1 MRALADALGH
11 VNVFVFAAIAFVC
24 LRQWH
29 RRRDE
34 PARWAALTFALL
46 GAVALAGE
54 IIDAFY
60 GEDGAG
66 VWMDKILVALIALFP
81 YLLFRFG
88 ASLSR
93 PRREI
98 ELAAVTLTAVVFA
111 WAFFVEIPEEGTA
124 WPAAFTAF
132 IAALL
137 TQWTLLSFYVALRLW
152 RAGDG
157 QPTVVR
163 YRVRLLSFAAIALS
177 VVLIVAGAGG
187 GTQPAWLELTSGL
200 LTLVSAFTFFVG
212 FAPPLFLR
220 EIWRRP
226 ERSVLREGIDELLR
240 FAATPPEIAA
250 RVLPRMAR
258 VVGARGVGLLDE
270 KGAVLG
276 THGIEPAA
284 MEQHEREP
292 EVVRLPLTSGSLVI
306 WTNPYAPFF
315 GEEEFALLRA
325 LGSMTMLAL
334 ESSRLFAQER
344 EARVALEEADEMKS
358 QFIALASHELRTPAA
373 VIHGIASTLQ
383 MRGEEL
389 ERTQLLQLRR
399 TLYEQTDRL
408 RRLVDQLLDLSR
420 LEAHSVHIDPKPLW
434 VRSRVEEVILM
445 VAGERAKD
453 IDIAVPSDLQTIV
466 DPDAFDRVVSNL
478 IVNALRYGEAPIRV
492 FAEQP
497 DRYFRL
503 SVEDRGG
510 GVPPEFVPQL
520 FERFTRSRKAP
531 DATGGAGLGLAIAQ
545 SYAQAHGGDLLYE
558 EAEPHG
564 ACFKLVLPAKRPQ
577 PGGLG
582 ETSAAPSDVPP
593 NPHSR

>member
-24 LRQWH
+24 LLQWQ

-54 IIDAFY
+54 IIDAVY
-60 GEDGAG
+60 GDDGAG
-66 VWMDKILVALIALFP
+66 AWVDKIILALIVLFP

-88 ASLSR
+88 ASFAR
-93 PRREI
+93 PRREVEI
-98 ELAAVTLTAVVFA
+98 AAAVLTAAVFV
-111 WAFFVEIPEEGTA
+111 WAFFIEIPEEGA
-124 WPAAFTAF
+124 SWPGAFTAF

-137 TQWTLLSFYVALRLW
+137 AQWTLLSLYVALRLW
-152 RAGDG
+152 RAGGG

-163 YRVRLLSFAAIALS
+163 YRVRLLSFGAIALS

-200 LTLVSAFTFFVG
+200 LAFASALTFFVG

-226 ERSVLREGIDELLR
+226 ERSVLREGIDELVR
-240 FAATPPEIAA
+240 FAPTPTEITA
-250 RVLPRMAR
+250 RVLPRMTR
-258 VVGARGVGLLDE
+258 VVGARGLGLLDD
-270 KGAVLG
+270 KGAVIDTYG
-276 THGIEPAA
+276 VQPA
-284 MEQHEREP
+284 EVEDVKDER
-292 EVVRLPLTSGSLVI
+292 EVVRLPFNSGSLVI

-315 GEEEFALLRA
+315 GEEEFALLRSF
-325 LGSMTMLAL
+325 GSMTMLAL
-334 ESSRLFAQER
+334 ERSRLFAHEH

-358 QFIALASHELRTPAA
+358 QFVALASHELRTPAA

-389 ERTQLLQLRR
+389 ERAQLLQLRR

-420 LEAHSVHIDPKPLW
+420 LEAHSVRIDPKPLW
-434 VRSRVEEVILM
+434 VRSRVEEIILM
-445 VAGERAKD
+445 VAGEKAKD
-453 IDIAVPSDLQTIV
+453 IDIAVPPDLETVV

-503 SVEDRGG
+503 SVEDRGR

-520 FERFTRSRKAP
+520 FERFTRSRTAP
-531 DATGGAGLGLAIAQ
+531 TGTGGAGLGLAIAQ
-545 SYAQAHGGDLLYE
+545 SYAHAHGGDLIYE
-558 EAEPHG
+558 DAEPHG
-564 ACFKLVLPAKRPQ
+564 ACFKLVLPAKRPDLS
-577 PGGLG
+577 P
-582 ETSAAPSDVPP
+582 SAPK
-593 NPHSR
+593 

>member
-1 MRALADALGH
+1 MRALADLLGH
-11 VNVFVFAAIAFVC
+11 VNVFVFAAIALVC
-24 LRQWH
+24 LRQWR

-34 PARWAALTFALL
+34 PARWAAATFALL

-54 IIDAFY
+54 IIDAAY

-66 VWMDKILVALIALFP
+66 EWVDKIIVALIVLFP
-81 YLLFRFG
+81 YSLYRFG
-88 ASLSR
+88 ASFGR
-93 PRREI
+93 RRREVEI
-98 ELAAVTLTAVVFA
+98 SAAALTVIVFV
-111 WAFFVEIPEEGTA
+111 WAFFVDIPAEGAA
-124 WPAAFTAF
+124 WPAAFTVF
-132 IAALL
+132 ISALL

-152 RAGDG
+152 RAGGG

-177 VVLIVAGAGG
+177 VVLIVAGAAG

-200 LTLVSAFTFFVG
+200 LLLVSALTFLVG

-226 ERSVLREGIDELLR
+226 ERGVLREGIDELVR
-240 FAATPPEIAA
+240 FAATPAEITA

-258 VVGARGVGLLDE
+258 VVGARGVELLDE
-270 KGAVLG
+270 KDAVLG
-276 THGIEPAA
+276 THGVEPAA
-284 MEQHEREP
+284 VKHLEP
-292 EVVRLPLTSGSLVI
+292 EPEIVRLPFTSGSLVI

-315 GEEEFALLRA
+315 GEEEFALLRS

-334 ESSRLFAQER
+334 ERSRLFAQEH
-344 EARVALEEADEMKS
+344 EARVALEEADELKS
-358 QFIALASHELRTPAA
+358 QFVALTSHELRAPAA

-389 ERTQLLQLRR
+389 ERPQLLQLRR

-420 LEAHSVHIDPKPLW
+420 LEAHSVRIDPKPLW
-434 VRSRVEEVILM
+434 VRSRVEELILM
-445 VAGERAKD
+445 VAGERAND
-453 IDIAVPSDLQTIV
+453 IDIAVPADLETIV
-466 DPDAFDRVVSNL
+466 DPDTFDRVVSNL
-478 IVNALRYGEAPIRV
+478 IVNALRYGEAPIRI

-503 SVEDRGG
+503 SVEDRGR

-531 DATGGAGLGLAIAQ
+531 AAMGGAGLGLAIAQ
-545 SYAQAHGGDLLYE
+545 SYAHAHGGDLLYE

-564 ACFKLVLPAKRPQ
+564 ARFKLVLPAKRP
-577 PGGLG
+577 
-582 ETSAAPSDVPP
+582 TSDVPP
-593 NPHSR
+593 PS

>member
-1 MRALADALGH
+1 MRALADAIGH

-24 LRQWH
+24 LRRWL
-29 RRRDE
+29 RRRDA

-46 GAVALAGE
+46 AALTLAGE
-54 IIDAFY
+54 AIDAVY

-66 VWMDKILVALIALFP
+66 EWGDKVTIALIALFP

-88 ASLSR
+88 ASFGR

-98 ELAAVTLTAVVFA
+98 ELAAAALTAIVFV

-124 WPAAFTAF
+124 WPTAFTAF

-137 TQWTLLSFYVALRLW
+137 TQWTVLSCYVAFRLW
-152 RAGDG
+152 RAGEG

-177 VVLIVAGAGG
+177 IVLIVAGAAG
-187 GTQPAWLELTSGL
+187 GTQPAWLELAGGV
-200 LTLVSAFTFFVG
+200 LTLASAFTFLLG

-226 ERSVLREGIDELLR
+226 ERSVLREGIDELVR
-240 FAATPPEIAA
+240 FAATPAEITA
-250 RVLPRMAR
+250 RVLPRMER
-258 VVGARGVGLLDE
+258 VVGARGVALLDE

-276 THGIEPAA
+276 AHGVEPADV
-284 MEQHEREP
+284 EELEEGR
-292 EVVRLPLTSGSLVI
+292 EVVRLPFTSGSLVI

-315 GEEEFALLRA
+315 GEEEFALLRS

-334 ESSRLFAQER
+334 ERSRLYAQEH

-358 QFIALASHELRTPAA
+358 QFVALASHELRTPAA

-383 MRGEEL
+383 LRGEEL

-420 LEAHSVHIDPKPLW
+420 LEAHSVRIDPQPLW
-434 VRSRVEEVILM
+434 VRSRVEEIILM
-445 VAGERAKD
+445 VAGERAKE
-453 IDIAVPSDLQTIV
+453 IDIEVQPDLQTIV

-520 FERFTRSRKAP
+520 FERFTRSREAP
-531 DATGGAGLGLAIAQ
+531 AGTGGAGLGLAIAK

-558 EAEPHG
+558 DAEPHG
-564 ACFKLVLPAKRPQ
+564 ACFKLVLPAKR
-577 PGGLG
+577 
-582 ETSAAPSDVPP
+582 TSPATS
-593 NPHSR
+593 

>member
-1 MRALADALGH
+1 MRALADVLGH
-11 VNVFVFAAIAFVC
+11 VNVFVFAAIALVC
-24 LRQWH
+24 LWQWR

-54 IIDAFY
+54 ILDAVY

-66 VWMDKILVALIALFP
+66 AWTDKVIVALIALFP

-88 ASLSR
+88 ASFGP
-93 PRREI
+93 PRREV
-98 ELAAVTLTAVVFA
+98 EVAAAALTALVVA
-111 WAFFVEIPEEGTA
+111 WAFFVEIPAEGTA

-137 TQWTLLSFYVALRLW
+137 TQWTLLSVYVALRLW
-152 RAGDG
+152 RAGGG

-163 YRVRLLSFAAIALS
+163 YRVRLLSFGTIALS

-187 GTQPAWLELTSGL
+187 GTQPAWLEVTSGL
-200 LTLVSAFTFFVG
+200 LTLLSALTFLVG

-226 ERSVLREGIDELLR
+226 ERSVLREGIDELVR
-240 FAATPPEIAA
+240 FAATPAEITA

-276 THGIEPAA
+276 THGVDPAA
-284 MEQHEREP
+284 LEQHEKEL
-292 EVVRLPLTSGSLVI
+292 EVVRLPFPSGSLVI
-306 WTNPYAPFF
+306 WANPYAPFF
-315 GEEEFALLRA
+315 GEEEFALLRS

-358 QFIALASHELRTPAA
+358 QFVALASHELRTPAA
-373 VIHGIASTLQ
+373 VIHGIAATLQ

-389 ERTQLLQLRR
+389 EREQLLQLRR

-420 LEAHSVHIDPKPLW
+420 LEAHTVRIDPKPLW

-453 IDIAVPSDLQTIV
+453 IDIAVPPDLQAIV
-466 DPDAFDRVVSNL
+466 DADAFDRVVSNL

-503 SVEDRGG
+503 SVEDRGH

-531 DATGGAGLGLAIAQ
+531 AGTGGAGLGLAIAQ

-558 EAEPHG
+558 DAEPHG
-564 ACFKLVLPAKRPQ
+564 ARFKLVLPAKR
-577 PGGLG
+577 L
-582 ETSAAPSDVPP
+582 S
-593 NPHSR
+593 

>member
-1 MRALADALGH
+1 MRAVADFLGH

-24 LRQWH
+24 LLQWR

-46 GAVALAGE
+46 GAVALTGE
-54 IIDAFY
+54 IIDAVY
-60 GEDGAG
+60 GDDGAG
-66 VWMDKILVALIALFP
+66 GWVDTIILALVVLFP

-88 ASLSR
+88 ASFGR
-93 PRREI
+93 TRREGEI
-98 ELAAVTLTAVVFA
+98 AAAALTAVVFA

-124 WPAAFTAF
+124 WPTAFTAF

-137 TQWTLLSFYVALRLW
+137 TQWTLLSLYVGVRLW
-152 RAGDG
+152 RAGGG

-163 YRVRLLSFAAIALS
+163 YRVRLLSFGAIALS

-200 LTLVSAFTFFVG
+200 LTLASALTFFVG

-226 ERSVLREGIDELLR
+226 ERSVLREGIDELVR
-240 FAATPPEIAA
+240 FAATPTEITA
-250 RVLPRMAR
+250 RVLPRMTR
-258 VVGARGVGLLDE
+258 VVGASGVALRDE
-270 KGAVLG
+270 EGAVLDTYG
-276 THGIEPAA
+276 VEPAA
-284 MEQHEREP
+284 VEQVEKEA
-292 EVVRLPLTSGSLVI
+292 EVFRLPFTSGSLDI

-315 GEEEFALLRA
+315 GEEEFALLRS

-334 ESSRLFAQER
+334 ERSRLFAQER

-358 QFIALASHELRTPAA
+358 QFVALASHELRTPAA
-373 VIHGIASTLQ
+373 VIHGIASTLEL
-383 MRGEEL
+383 RGEEL
-389 ERTQLLQLRR
+389 EREQLLQLRR

-420 LEAHSVHIDPKPLW
+420 LEAHSVRIDPKPLW
-434 VRSRVEEVILM
+434 VRSRVEEIILM

-453 IDIAVPSDLQTIV
+453 IDIAVPPDLQTV
-466 DPDAFDRVVSNL
+466 LDPDAFDRVVSNL

-503 SVEDRGG
+503 SVEDRGR

-520 FERFTRSRKAP
+520 FERFTRSRKTPA
-531 DATGGAGLGLAIAQ
+531 ATGGAGLGLAIAQ
-545 SYAQAHGGDLLYE
+545 QYAQAHGGDLIYE
-558 EAEPHG
+558 DADPHG
-564 ACFKLVLPAKRPQ
+564 ARFKLVVLAKK
-577 PGGLG
+577 
-582 ETSAAPSDVPP
+582 PS
-593 NPHSR
+593 S

>member
-1 MRALADALGH
+1 MRALADILGH

-24 LRQWH
+24 LLQWQ

-54 IIDAFY
+54 IIDAVY
-60 GEDGAG
+60 DEEGAAG
-66 VWMDKILVALIALFP
+66 WVDKTIIALIVLFP

-88 ASLSR
+88 ASFRR
-93 PRREI
+93 PRREV
-98 ELAAVTLTAVVFA
+98 ELAAALFTAAVFV
-111 WAFFVEIPEEGTA
+111 WAFLVDIPEEGTS

-137 TQWTLLSFYVALRLW
+137 TQWTLLSLYVAVRLW
-152 RAGDG
+152 LAGRG
-157 QPTVVR
+157 QPSVVR
-163 YRVRLLSFAAIALS
+163 YRVRLLSFGVIALS
-177 VVLIVAGAGG
+177 VVLVVAGAGG

-200 LTLVSAFTFFVG
+200 LTFASAVTFFVG

-226 ERSVLREGIDELLR
+226 ERNVLREGIDELVR
-240 FAATPPEIAA
+240 FAPTPAEITS

-276 THGIEPAA
+276 THGVEPAA
-284 MEQHEREP
+284 VEEVGDES
-292 EVVRLPLTSGSLVI
+292 EVVRLSFPSGCVLI

-315 GEEEFALLRA
+315 GDEEFALLRS

-334 ESSRLFAQER
+334 ERSHLFAQEH
-344 EARVALEEADEMKS
+344 EARVALEEADKMKS
-358 QFIALASHELRTPAA
+358 QFVALASHELRTPAA

-383 MRGEEL
+383 LRGEEL
-389 ERTQLLQLRR
+389 ERPQLLQLRR
-399 TLYEQTDRL
+399 TLYEQTDRM

-420 LEAHSVHIDPKPLW
+420 LEAHSVHIEPKPLW
-434 VRSRVEEVILM
+434 VRSRVEEIVLM

-453 IDIAVPSDLQTIV
+453 IDIAVPPDLETVV

-478 IVNALRYGEAPIRV
+478 IVNALRYGQAPIRV
-492 FAEQP
+492 YAEQP

-503 SVEDRGG
+503 SVEDRGR

-520 FERFTRSRKAP
+520 FERFTRSKTAP
-531 DATGGAGLGLAIAQ
+531 TGAGGAGLGLAIAQ
-545 SYAQAHGGDLLYE
+545 SYAHAHGGDLLYE

-564 ACFKLVLPAKRPQ
+564 ACFKLVLPAKRP
-577 PGGLG
+577 
-582 ETSAAPSDVPP
+582 EASPSVPK
-593 NPHSR
+593 

>member
-1 MRALADALGH
+1 MRALADVLGH
-11 VNVFVFAAIAFVC
+11 VNVFVFAAIALVC
-24 LRQWH
+24 LWQWR

-46 GAVALAGE
+46 AAVALAGE
-54 IIDAFY
+54 VIDAVY

-66 VWMDKILVALIALFP
+66 GWADKIIVALIALFP

-88 ASLSR
+88 ASFGR
-93 PRREI
+93 PPREI
-98 ELAAVTLTAVVFA
+98 ELAAAALTALVFA

-132 IAALL
+132 IAGLL
-137 TQWTLLSFYVALRLW
+137 VQWTLLSLYVAWRLW
-152 RAGDG
+152 RAGGG

-163 YRVRLLSFAAIALS
+163 YRVRLLSVGAIALS
-177 VVLIVAGAGG
+177 VVLIAAGAGG
-187 GTQPAWLELTSGL
+187 GTQPAWLDLTSGL
-200 LTLVSAFTFFVG
+200 LTLVSALLFYAG

-226 ERSVLREGIDELLR
+226 ERRVLREGIDELVR
-240 FAATPPEIAA
+240 FAATPSEITA

-258 VVGARGVGLLDE
+258 VVGARGVALLDE

-276 THGIEPAA
+276 THGVEAA
-284 MEQHEREP
+284 AVELEDEP
-292 EVVRLPLTSGSLVI
+292 EVVRLSFASGSLVI
-306 WTNPYAPFF
+306 WANPYAPFF
-315 GEEEFALLRA
+315 GEEEFALLRS

-373 VIHGIASTLQ
+373 VVHGIAATLQ

-389 ERTQLLQLRR
+389 EREQLLQLRR

-420 LEAHSVHIDPKPLW
+420 LEAHSVRIDPKPLW
-434 VRSRVEEVILM
+434 VRSRVEELILM
-445 VAGERAKD
+445 VAGERSKD
-453 IDIAVPSDLQTIV
+453 IDIAVPSDLQTVV
-466 DPDAFDRVVSNL
+466 DGDAFDRVVSNL

-503 SVEDRGG
+503 SVEDRGH
-510 GVPPEFVPQL
+510 GVPREFVPQL
-520 FERFTRSRKAP
+520 FERFTRSRR
-531 DATGGAGLGLAIAQ
+531 ATAGSGGAGLGLAIAQ

-564 ACFKLVLPAKRPQ
+564 ACFKLVLPAKRP
-577 PGGLG
+577 
-582 ETSAAPSDVPP
+582 
-593 NPHSR
+593 